1 VLEQYL
7 MRAQKSGNPLPH
19 LLLIGGLGESSLAV
33 ATTLARHLWVSL
45 RRISINQVTRP
56 CDMAANL
63 IQLDRSIVFINAVE
77 KLKLNVKEMLCS
89 AMRESYVPITIEEWG
104 VVRDK
109 EIELRPFT
117 VIASTSR
124 EDAVIGPLNDQFAIR
139 VYLV

>member
-1 VLEQYL
+1 
-7 MRAQKSGNPLPH
+7 
-19 LLLIGGLGESSLAV
+19 
-33 ATTLARHLWVSL
+33 
-45 RRISINQVTRP
+45 
-56 CDMAANL
+56 MAANL